1 MSKKS
6 LYQLFENGE
15 LSESNHESYKIVI
28 EYALQWIY
36 RYILITISNKSF
48 QQEYDKQLPSKY
60 NKSYYIESQMT
71 TSVVKTRNN
80 ISTELILTP
89 LIKKNISYV
98 FAETIVID
106 GKDGAMVKECHY
118 IRFPIQ
124 YLEFTNE
131 MINLNDFMHEYDEQH
146 LLGTHIVKLIH
157 YDSFE
162 PDASVVNQLA
172 ESFKD
177 VFL

>member
-6 LYQLFENGE
+6 LYQLFEDGD
-15 LSESNHESYKIVI
+15 LSEKNCELYKIVT
-28 EYALQWIY
+28 EYALQWMC
-36 RYILITISNKSF
+36 RYILITISDKSF
-48 QQEYDKQLPSKY
+48 QQEYDKQLPS
-60 NKSYYIESQMT
+60 KSYYIESQMT

-106 GKDGAMVKECHY
+106 GKDGTMVKEFHY

-162 PDASVVNQLA
+162 PDESVVKQLA

>member
-6 LYQLFENGE
+6 LYQLFEDGD
-15 LSESNHESYKIVI
+15 LSEKNCELYKIVT
-28 EYALQWIY
+28 EYALQWMHK
-36 RYILITISNKSF
+36 YILSTLSDKSF
-48 QQEYDKQLPSKY
+48 QQEYDKQLPS
-60 NKSYYIESQMT
+60 KSYYIESQMT
-71 TSVVKTRNN
+71 TSVVKTKNN
-80 ISTELILTP
+80 ISTELMLTP
-89 LIKKNISYV
+89 LIKKNTSYV

-106 GKDGAMVKECHY
+106 GTNGAMFKEFHY
-118 IRFPIQ
+118 ILFPIQ

-131 MINLNDFMHEYDEQH
+131 LININHFMHEYDEHH
-146 LLGTHIVKLIH
+146 LLGTHIVKLIN

-162 PDASVVNQLA
+162 PDKSVVKQLA

>member
-6 LYQLFENGE
+6 LYQLFEDGD
-15 LSESNHESYKIVI
+15 LSEKNCELYKTVT
-28 EYALQWIY
+28 EYALQWMY
-36 RYILITISNKSF
+36 RYISITISDKSF
-48 QQEYDKQLPSKY
+48 QQEYNKQLPSEY
-60 NKSYYIESQMT
+60 HKSDHMGSQMT
-71 TSVVKTRNN
+71 TSIEKTRNN

-89 LIKKNISYV
+89 LIKKNTSYI

-106 GKDGAMVKECHY
+106 GTNGAMFKEFHY
-118 IRFPIQ
+118 ILFPIQ
-124 YLEFTNE
+124 FLEFTNE
-131 MINLNDFMHEYDEQH
+131 LININHFMHEYDEHH
-146 LLGTHIVKLIH
+146 LLGTHIVKLIN

-162 PDASVVNQLA
+162 PDESVVKQLA